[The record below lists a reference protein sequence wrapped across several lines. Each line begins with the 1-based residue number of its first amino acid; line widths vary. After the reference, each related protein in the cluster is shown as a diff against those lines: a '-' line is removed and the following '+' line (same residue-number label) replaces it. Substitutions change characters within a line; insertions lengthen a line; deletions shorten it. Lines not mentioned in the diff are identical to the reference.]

1 MPTIQK
7 IRYSDCDPQGI
18 VFNGNYARYW
28 DDAMTDWFDDLED
41 NHGILLSGLGIDVV
55 TARLEID
62 FKSTATLRD
71 LLETEIEAEKLG
83 NTSMTLHIE
92 TTKQSDASLVAVGK
106 IVCVFVDREV
116 LRPVPVPEAFRAIF
130 DESV

>member
-41 NHGILLSGLGIDVV
+41 KDGISLSGLGIDVV

-62 FKSTATLRD
+62 FKSPATLRD
-71 LLETEIEAEKLG
+71 ILETEIETEKLG

-92 TTKQSDASLVAVGK
+92 TTKQSDSSLVAVGK
-106 IVCVFVDREV
+106 IVCVFVDRE
-116 LRPVPVPEAFRAIF
+116 LLSPVPVPESVRAIF
-130 DESV
+130 DEPV